1 MYPIIYLQKYEAK
14 FGRLKGELY
23 KSIVMAR
30 NFEVYANSYKYVC
43 EKYGL
48 VFERLFF
55 VMRSSIYSEIC
66 IFIGNMFK
74 SFVLIGSII
83 LPLNLQDRCL
93 LTK

>member
-1 MYPIIYLQKYEAK
+1 MYLIIYLQKYKAK
-14 FGRLKGELY
+14 FGRLKELY

-55 VMRSSIYSEIC
+55 VMRLSVYSETC

-83 LPLNLQDRCL
+83 LPYL
-93 LTK
+93 

>member
-1 MYPIIYLQKYEAK
+1 MYLIIYLQKYKAK
-14 FGRLKGELY
+14 FGRLKELY

-55 VMRSSIYSEIC
+55 VMRSSVYSETC

-74 SFVLIGSII
+74 SFRKSLIGSII
-83 LPLNLQDRCL
+83 LPYL
-93 LTK
+93 